1 MSTEDCPASD
11 GNSEMKKFSIGCKT
25 FRDGV
30 TTSFVFFITGLCL
43 VMSGIWVMPEIWY
56 LPHIIIFVGI
66 LILLMAPVILVASY
80 FKNR

>member
-1 MSTEDCPASD
+1 
-11 GNSEMKKFSIGCKT
+11 MKILSLGCKT

-30 TTSFVFFITGLCL
+30 TTAFVFFITGLCL

-56 LPHIIIFVGI
+56 LPQIIIFVGI